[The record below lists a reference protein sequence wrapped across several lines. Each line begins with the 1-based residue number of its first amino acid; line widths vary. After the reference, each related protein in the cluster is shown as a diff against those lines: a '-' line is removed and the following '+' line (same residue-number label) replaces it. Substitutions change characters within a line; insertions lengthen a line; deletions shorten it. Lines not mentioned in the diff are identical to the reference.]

1 MLLRESS
8 RAGQAASRADGRH
21 SETIRIGPIDV
32 CRLQSLK
39 DKQDESKKNLS
50 NGPDLSTS
58 ELGLCVHECCHFSWF
73 PSFLEEYSTPG

>member
-39 DKQDESKKNLS
+39 DERRSPRKICSKR
-50 NGPDLSTS
+50 PR
-58 ELGLCVHECCHFSWF
+58 CVHLGAWVFAYTSAVVHD
-73 PSFLEEYSTPG
+73 LDL